1 MLGITILAVFII
13 FFRFS
18 IALSRWLTYRLKWP
32 LAVVFFTRIA
42 IVIGV
47 AHLMVIDEHIGK
59 HQIDRLC
66 KSHGLRNTD
75 LSKAYGKS
83 VIRNVVGGIR
93 VKNMAMPTI
102 EYKTTILDAKTNEKL
117 AEFSNYLPS
126 GGWLARHTF
135 IGLGNGHPILETY
148 FDYQII
154 GCQTFSEQE
163 AIFSRNKIAIIPSL
177 DYQKGSL

>member
-32 LAVVFFTRIA
+32 LAVVFFMRIA

-93 VKNMAMPTI
+93 VKNMAMPTM

-135 IGLGNGHPILETY
+135 IGLGNGRPILETY

-177 DYQKGSL
+177 DYQKGSS

>member
-1 MLGITILAVFII
+1 MAGLLFLGAFVVFVRIL
-13 FFRFS
+13 
-18 IALSRWLTYRLKWP
+18 IALSKWLACRLKWSP
-32 LAVVFFTRIA
+32 AVVFFTRVA
-42 IVIGV
+42 IVVGV

-59 HQIDRLC
+59 YQIDRLC

-83 VIRNVVGGIR
+83 VTRNVVGGIR
-93 VKNMAMPTI
+93 VKNMAMPTM

-148 FDYQII
+148 FDYQIM

>member
-1 MLGITILAVFII
+1 M
-13 FFRFS
+13 
-18 IALSRWLTYRLKWP
+18 
-32 LAVVFFTRIA
+32 FFTRIA

-75 LSKAYGKS
+75 LSKAYGRS

-93 VKNMAMPTI
+93 VKNMAMPTM

-163 AIFSRNKIAIIPSL
+163 AIFQEIRSL
-177 DYQKGSL
+177 SFLPLTTRKVHHDTSFQHVYQCATCRCCLCF